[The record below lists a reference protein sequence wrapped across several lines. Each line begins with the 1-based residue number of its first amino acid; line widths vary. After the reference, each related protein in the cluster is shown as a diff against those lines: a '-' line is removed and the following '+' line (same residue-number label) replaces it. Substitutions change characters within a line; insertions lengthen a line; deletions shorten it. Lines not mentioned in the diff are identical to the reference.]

1 MELEALFAEYR
12 RQADDNASPQ
22 LTSNATLFD
31 WVNEAEREAAI
42 RASLL
47 FDDTSSF
54 LSIAVVAGTHTY
66 PLDARIHAIE
76 NASLQLTAGGR
87 PTDLDLVGM
96 DKIQSD
102 CDWKTKTGR
111 PRYAVHR
118 ERLGL
123 RLWPTPSEYY
133 AGTLSLEVY
142 RYPFEKMIAL
152 DDEPE
157 IPEEHHLGLVDWL
170 LWRTFSQKDGEQYD
184 PGRANDALGRFEQRF
199 GERDSAD
206 VMRRKRERSRVT
218 TTYGGL

>member
-22 LTSNATLFD
+22 LTSDETLFG

-47 FDDTSSF
+47 FDDTSAF
-54 LSIAVVAGTHTY
+54 LSIPVIAGTHTY
-66 PLDARIHAIE
+66 SLDPRIHAIE
-76 NASLQLTAGGR
+76 NVSLQLTAGGR
-87 PTDLDLVGM
+87 PTELDLVGM
-96 DKIQSD
+96 DEIRSR

-111 PRYAVHR
+111 PTHAIHID
-118 ERLGL
+118 RLHL
-123 RLWPTPSEYY
+123 RIWPTPSTYY
-133 AGTLSLEVY
+133 AGTLALEVY
-142 RYPFEKMIAL
+142 RHPYVEMDQP

-157 IPEEHHLGLVDWL
+157 IPAEHHLGLVDWL

-184 PGRANDALGRFEQRF
+184 PGRANDALARFEERF

-218 TTYGGL
+218 TRYGGL

>member
-22 LTSNATLFD
+22 LTSNTTLFE

-66 PLDARIHAIE
+66 TLDPRIHYVE
-76 NASLQLTAGGR
+76 NASLQLTSGGR
-87 PTDLDLVGM
+87 PFDLDLVGL
-96 DKIQSD
+96 DVIRD
-102 CDWKTKTGR
+102 HCDWKSRTGR
-111 PRYAVHR
+111 PKFAVHQ

-123 RLWPTPSEYY
+123 RLWPTPSQYY
-133 AGTLSLEVY
+133 AGTLTLEVY
-142 RYPFEKMIAL
+142 RYPFAAMDML

-184 PGRANDALGRFEQRF
+184 PGRANDAKGRFEERF

-206 VMRRKRERSRVT
+206 VMRRKRERKRVT
-218 TTYGGL
+218 TRYGGL